1 MVAIPPIPDTTG
13 VVLGDRSTAGMR
25 RERSFE
31 SARALNPGTA
41 IQPPSSIH
49 IEIREGDAATGE
61 GKAAFFALWRR
72 FEIRL
77 FRKLSGELNLA
88 GAATAAAAGVFDLDP
103 MRFGEFE
110 EVHCLVGFDAYIAF
124 CETHAVTRLGE
135 LQ

>member
-1 MVAIPPIPDTTG
+1 MPV
-13 VVLGDRSTAGMR
+13 RQ
-25 RERSFE
+25 ERSFE
-31 SARALNPGTA
+31 PARALNPGTA

-49 IEIREGDAATGE
+49 LEIREGNAATGE

-77 FRKLSGELNLA
+77 LRKLSGKPNLA
-88 GAATAAAAGVFDLDP
+88 GAATAASARIFDLDP

>member
-1 MVAIPPIPDTTG
+1 GTVIRIANSPQP
-13 VVLGDRSTAGMR
+13 
-25 RERSFE
+25 
-31 SARALNPGTA
+31 RAA

-49 IEIREGDAATGE
+49 LEIREGDAATGE

-77 FRKLSGELNLA
+77 LRKLSGELNLA